1 MNYNN
6 LENSVKYF
14 AGEHGVHFGLSV
26 DTVGFQSVKPGE
38 HYPPT
43 THPSGFYFNT
53 VKGRTLQEYQL
64 LYITKGSGTFASAH
78 RPDQPLEKGSLVC
91 LFPDE
96 WHTYHPNE
104 KNGWNEYYIGFNG
117 AAALTYLDEAGITPE
132 NPILKVG
139 FNADLVRLFQE
150 AIEVGKTDKNAVQER
165 LSSIIVHIL
174 GLACYLSRNNTFEDD
189 NIGQKIER
197 AKIIMIE
204 NLYKEV
210 DVEELAAKLNLSYSW
225 FRKLFKEYTGY
236 APAKYYQEL
245 KIKKAED
252 LLVHTSFSVKEIA
265 YILNYKSS
273 EHFFSLFK
281 KKNGFTPL
289 EYRVHIRGS
298 ESGENVRGN
307 RRDELPP
314 LPEPSEKLIDELL
327 IDHHHREN

>member
-14 AGEHGVHFGLSV
+14 AGEHEVHFGLSV

-38 HYPPT
+38 HYPPI
-43 THPSGFYFNT
+43 THPSGYFFNP

-64 LYITKGSGTFASAH
+64 LYITKGGGTFASAH

-96 WHTYHPNE
+96 WHTYRPND
-104 KNGWNEYYIGFNG
+104 KTGWNEYYIGFNG
-117 AAALTYLDEAGITPE
+117 TAAPTYLDEAALTPE

-139 FNADLVRLFQE
+139 FNAELVRLFQE
-150 AIEVGKTDKNAVQER
+150 AIEVGKADKNAAQER
-165 LSSIIVHIL
+165 LSGIIVHIL
-174 GLACYLSRNNTFEDD
+174 GLSCYLSHNSLFEDD
-189 NIGQKIER
+189 NISQKIER

-210 DVEELAAKLNLSYSW
+210 DVEELADKLNLSYSW
-225 FRKLFKEYTGY
+225 FRKLFKEHTGY

-265 YILNYKSS
+265 YMLNYKSA
-273 EHFFSLFK
+273 EHFFSIFK
-281 KKNGFTPL
+281 KKAGYTPL
-289 EYRVHIRGS
+289 EYRAHMRGT
-298 ESGENVRGN
+298 ESADNTRTD
-307 RRDELPP
+307 RDDQLPP
-314 LPEPSEKLIDELL
+314 LPEPPKEIIDELL
-327 IDHHHREN
+327 IDRRR